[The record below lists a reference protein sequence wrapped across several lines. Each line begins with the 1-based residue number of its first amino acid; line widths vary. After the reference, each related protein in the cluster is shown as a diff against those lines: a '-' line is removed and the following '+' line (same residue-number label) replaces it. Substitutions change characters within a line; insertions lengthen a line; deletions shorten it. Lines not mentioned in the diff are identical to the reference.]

1 MYQLMKPKFK
11 FELFLSEGS
20 KNGSFY
26 KNQNQ
31 RVLCF
36 ADTYEVQDGSVTF
49 YQSAKTS
56 SDKFMKIPVL
66 SYPPGK
72 WEALALLDDNSCY
85 PVFNYSTQASI
96 VYSADNSAN
105 KTDDQENTI
114 NSGDTGDSSSGQQR
128 NPLGGSYT
136 PNQGYNNN
144 LAGTNNM
151 PGINNPQEFKKA
163 KNDWLEKSIKDYIR
177 TVENFKSLDFI
188 KHLQKDNI
196 SKQYK
201 PTETD
206 VEWTASNLIR
216 DRMVVSRKF
225 SDTSTQKTL
234 SLILPDIMRRQWN
247 GKMAI
252 ILEIL
257 HAKEEAKNATA
268 IDLAVWMAQNNV
280 T

>member
-1 MYQLMKPKFK
+1 MYQLIKPKFK

-36 ADTYEVQDGSVTF
+36 ADTYEVHDGSVTF
-49 YQSAKTS
+49 FQSAKTS
-56 SDKFMKIPVL
+56 SDKFIRIPVL

-72 WEALALLDDNSCY
+72 WEALALVDDNSCY
-85 PVFNYSTQASI
+85 PVFNYSSQASI
-96 VYSADNSAN
+96 GYADTPSNKSDEIDTRNTSADGL
-105 KTDDQENTI
+105 D
-114 NSGDTGDSSSGQQR
+114 SGQQR
-128 NPLGGSYT
+128 NPLGGTYT
-136 PNQGYNNN
+136 PNQGHNNN
-144 LAGTNNM
+144 FAGFNNNM

-163 KNDWLEKSIKDYIR
+163 KNDWLEKAIKDYVK
-177 TVENFKSLDFI
+177 TVEFFKSSEFI
-188 KHLQKDNI
+188 KHLQKDSI
-196 SKQYK
+196 AKQYK
-201 PTETD
+201 PTDTD
-206 VEWTASNLIR
+206 VDWTASSLIR

-225 SDTSTQKTL
+225 SEPPIQKTL
-234 SLILPDIMRRQWN
+234 SLILPDIMKRQWN

-257 HAKEEAKNATA
+257 HAKEEAKNVTA

>member
-1 MYQLMKPKFK
+1 MYQLLKPKFK

-36 ADTYEVQDGSVTF
+36 ADTYEVHDGSVTF
-49 YQSAKTS
+49 FQSAKTS
-56 SDKFMKIPVL
+56 SDKFIRIPVL
-66 SYPPGK
+66 SYPSGK
-72 WEALALLDDNSCY
+72 WEALALVDDNSCY
-85 PVFNYSTQASI
+85 PVFNYSSQASI
-96 VYSADNSAN
+96 SYADASGNKTEEQDSSANSSDNSEPA
-105 KTDDQENTI
+105 
-114 NSGDTGDSSSGQQR
+114 QQR
-128 NPLGGSYT
+128 NPLGGTYT
-136 PNQGYNNN
+136 PGQGHNNN
-144 LAGTNNM
+144 LAGINNNM

-163 KNDWLEKSIKDYIR
+163 KNDWLEKSIKDYVK
-177 TVENFKSLDFI
+177 TVEIFKIADFI

-196 SKQYK
+196 AKQYK

-206 VEWTASNLIR
+206 IDWTASSLIR

-225 SDTSTQKTL
+225 SEISIQKTL
-234 SLILPDIMRRQWN
+234 SLILPDIMKRQWN

-257 HAKEEAKNATA
+257 HAKEEAKNVTA